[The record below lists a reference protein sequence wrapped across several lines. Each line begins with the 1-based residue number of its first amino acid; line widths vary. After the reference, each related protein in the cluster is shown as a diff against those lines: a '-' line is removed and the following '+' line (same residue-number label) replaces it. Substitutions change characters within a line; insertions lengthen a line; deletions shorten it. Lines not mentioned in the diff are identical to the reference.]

1 MKEAREN
8 QRDVL
13 LVDGDAARRRQTG
26 EALQSVYHVTAALD
40 GEMAVE
46 LLHGRQDF
54 AAVVVQC
61 RLYDFSGFDLIR
73 YLHTNRALSAI
84 PIVAIGEPEDE
95 MKALSLGAAGFVR
108 SPGDPRLI
116 CCQVQNLVN
125 LIWSDRER
133 DVLTGALLL
142 DPFLKQAQQKLE
154 ESAKGGRS
162 PRWAVAFLNVS
173 RFKTFNDLFGRAA
186 GDQLLRNLAARLM
199 QGRGVE
205 FVGRTGADR
214 FFVLCRRDELDLNAV
229 EQLGGELMRR
239 LHLKY
244 GLRVCC
250 GVYEVEDASLPIREI
265 CDRAQLA
272 EKKASGRSDHSVA
285 FYDEQ
290 LRRDLR
296 WEQSVSAQMYD
307 ALESGQFQ
315 VYLQPIFSLSS
326 NRPVSAEALVRWV
339 HPEHGMIPPDRFI
352 PIFERNGFI
361 SKLDEYV
368 WDKVFRYLAE
378 FKAAGYPDLTISS
391 NMSRLDT
398 YSMDVCAVLTEM
410 AKKYGV
416 RRSAFRV
423 EVTESAYMDDPRQL
437 LEVTGRLSIAGFPV
451 MIDDF
456 GSGYSSLN
464 MLMDMPVST
473 LKLDMSFIRGLGTDE
488 RTNCVVSSILRMAR
502 WLEIGVVAEG
512 VETQTHVD
520 YLRAIGCDRVQ
531 GYYFSRPVPKDEFVK
546 LLEHYQKA
554 PVREKSR
561 TYDRTADMQSIWSAV
576 TVYDRMLRGRMDA
589 AVLYEQ
595 RGGTVE
601 LLCVNDSYYKMME
614 STPTLFSRNGRL
626 ATAWLVEKDRAIFLR
641 ALDTAARTAERQE
654 LVLCRYMDA
663 GRVKKLMVSI
673 CYMGRKD
680 DRRLFLGLIR
690 DISKLPI
697 SSGDLP
703 PAQAELPAG
712 PAHPADGEKREQVL
726 IVEDNTVNRMIL
738 RKMLSEHYDV
748 LEAPNGKAGLEALRR
763 EPGIRAVLLDIIM
776 PIMDGY
782 EFLREKERDPALKS
796 VPVLVLSQSEGED
809 SREKALSM
817 WADGFVHKPYDKDSL
832 SRLLDSIVSEGE
844 QERKE
849 IRD

>member
-326 NRPVSAEALVRWV
+326 NRPVSAEALVRWI
-339 HPEHGMIPPDRFI
+339 PEP
-352 PIFERNGFI
+352 
-361 SKLDEYV
+361 
-368 WDKVFRYLAE
+368 
-378 FKAAGYPDLTISS
+378 
-391 NMSRLDT
+391 
-398 YSMDVCAVLTEM
+398 
-410 AKKYGV
+410 
-416 RRSAFRV
+416 
-423 EVTESAYMDDPRQL
+423 
-437 LEVTGRLSIAGFPV
+437 
-451 MIDDF
+451 
-456 GSGYSSLN
+456 
-464 MLMDMPVST
+464 
-473 LKLDMSFIRGLGTDE
+473 
-488 RTNCVVSSILRMAR
+488 
-502 WLEIGVVAEG
+502 
-512 VETQTHVD
+512 
-520 YLRAIGCDRVQ
+520 
-531 GYYFSRPVPKDEFVK
+531 
-546 LLEHYQKA
+546 
-554 PVREKSR
+554 
-561 TYDRTADMQSIWSAV
+561 
-576 TVYDRMLRGRMDA
+576 GRM
-589 AVLYEQ
+589 V
-595 RGGTVE
+595 
-601 LLCVNDSYYKMME
+601 S
-614 STPTLFSRNGRL
+614 PGR
-626 ATAWLVEKDRAIFLR
+626 FM
-641 ALDTAARTAERQE
+641 AAR
-654 LVLCRYMDA
+654 
-663 GRVKKLMVSI
+663 I
-673 CYMGRKD
+673 
-680 DRRLFLGLIR
+680 F
-690 DISKLPI
+690 
-697 SSGDLP
+697 
-703 PAQAELPAG
+703 
-712 PAHPADGEKREQVL
+712 
-726 IVEDNTVNRMIL
+726 
-738 RKMLSEHYDV
+738 
-748 LEAPNGKAGLEALRR
+748 
-763 EPGIRAVLLDIIM
+763 
-776 PIMDGY
+776 
-782 EFLREKERDPALKS
+782 
-796 VPVLVLSQSEGED
+796 
-809 SREKALSM
+809 
-817 WADGFVHKPYDKDSL
+817 
-832 SRLLDSIVSEGE
+832 
-844 QERKE
+844 
-849 IRD
+849 